1 MQKSIE
7 MTGKTEDAAIAAAL
21 SKLGLDRDQVSVEV
35 LELAKPGFL
44 GIGGTP
50 AKVRVSYEAPDEPAP
65 VAEPEPE
72 EPVMPAAPVAEK
84 PEKVVYEAPV
94 EDVVDGDPAQETVSD
109 PYANVTAVDADDPKA
124 ARIVDFLTGLLERLE
139 VKAVPQISVDDEGNY
154 LVELVGDNLGAVI
167 GRRGETLDAI
177 QQLTGYAV
185 NRGENKRVRVRIDAE
200 GYRSKRE
207 ESLERMARRT
217 AEKVV
222 RFRRNMTLE
231 PMNAY
236 ERHVVHT
243 ALQDVP
249 DVSTYSIGTEP
260 NRRTVIAYTPG
271 ENR

>member
-1 MQKSIE
+1 MQKFIDC
-7 MTGKTEDAAIAAAL
+7 TGKTEDAAITAAL
-21 SKLGLDRDQVSVEV
+21 KQLGLAREDVSVEV

-50 AKVRVSYEAPDEPAP
+50 AKVRVSYEVPDEI
-65 VAEPEPE
+65 VE
-72 EPVMPAAPVAEK
+72 EPVQENVVENIPAEEELPTAEETKTEVATDDDVAE
-84 PEKVVYEAPV
+84 
-94 EDVVDGDPAQETVSD
+94 
-109 PYANVTAVDADDPKA
+109 
-124 ARIVDFLTGLLERLE
+124 RISSFLAGLLEKME
-139 VKAVPQISVDDEGNY
+139 VSAEPKISVDEEGNY
-154 LVELVGDNLGAVI
+154 LVELVGEDLGCVI

-185 NRGENKRVRVRIDAE
+185 NKGLSHRIRIRIDAE

-217 AEKVV
+217 AEKAV
-222 RFRRNMTLE
+222 RFRRNITLE

-243 ALQDVP
+243 ALQEYP
-249 DVSTYSIGTEP
+249 DVSTYSVGTEP
-260 NRRTVIAYTPG
+260 NRRTVVAYTPG